1 VHEHGGQW
9 PAWKNELTLNVEGLM
24 PMSNAHAVL
33 TDVSDGLATLTLNK
47 PVKLNAWDTPMRA
60 EIAGILKD
68 WNGDGSVRA
77 VIVTGTGERAFSAGQ
92 DLDET
97 EKFTSGSDGANWFQ
111 SWRDFYNAIR
121 DLDKPC
127 VAALNGVAAGSAF
140 QAAMLM
146 DVRVGHRAVRM
157 GQAEI
162 NSGIPSVTGP
172 MLMLPRI
179 GLSRTIELTLSGRMM
194 EAEEC
199 HAIGLI
205 HYLVER
211 REDVLPKAREVA
223 LMLAAKPPIA
233 MRLTKARFRQV
244 TQPAFDE
251 AFANGSV
258 YQAEAF
264 ASGEPQ
270 AAMRTFFAERAARR
284 KARAAGSTSQST

>member
-1 VHEHGGQW
+1 M
-9 PAWKNELTLNVEGLM
+9 PNSNER
-24 PMSNAHAVL
+24 PVL
-33 TDVSDGLATLTLNK
+33 TDVSDGIATVTLNK
-47 PVKLNAWDTPMRA
+47 PWKLNAWDTPMRA
-60 EIAGILKD
+60 EIARILRA
-68 WNGDGSVRA
+68 WNSDDGVRA
-77 VIVTGTGERAFSAGQ
+77 VILTGAGDRAFSAGQ

-97 EKFTSGSDGANWFQ
+97 EKFQSGNDGAAWFQ

-127 VAALNGVAAGSAF
+127 LAALNGVAAGSAF
-140 QAAMLM
+140 QAAMLT
-146 DVRVGHRAVRM
+146 DVRVGHAGVRM

-162 NSGIPSVTGP
+162 NAAIPSVTGP

-194 EAEEC
+194 EASEC

-205 HYLVER
+205 HHLVA
-211 REDVLPKAREVA
+211 DAHAVVGKTREVA
-223 LMLAAKPPIA
+223 TMLAAKPAIA
-233 MRLTKARFRQV
+233 MRLTKTRFRQV

-251 AFANGSV
+251 AFANGSR

-270 AAMRTFFAERAARR
+270 AAMRVFFAERAARR
-284 KARAAGSTSQST
+284 QARAQAQAPGQGQGGKPQSAPDRR